1 MLTNL
6 RRELRLRLRQAAV
19 LSAGLGIAVGAGL
32 LTTAGPASAA
42 PAAAGHAAVPTSQA
56 GRGGRGCEIRIPAR
70 GGVRERGRC
79 CPTIVRRPGYSIT
92 VRCCLGPVPK
102 RHGRPIV
109 AGCCPAPVLVRHGG
123 PVTVRC
129 CPALTPVPP
138 PWRHCKVRV
147 SPGAIRRC
155 PAPPPVRCRIHIKPG
170 QGG

>member
-6 RRELRLRLRQAAV
+6 RRELRLRLRQAAI

-42 PAAAGHAAVPTSQA
+42 PAAAGHAATHASQA
-56 GRGGRGCEIRIPAR
+56 SRGGRVCEIRIPAR
-70 GGVRERGRC
+70 GGGRERGRC
-79 CPTIVRRPGYSIT
+79 CPTIMRRPGFSVT
-92 VRCCLGPVPK
+92 VRCCVAPVPP
-102 RHGRPIV
+102 RHGRWVV

-129 CPALTPVPP
+129 CPAPP
-138 PWRHCKVRV
+138 PRLWRHCKVRV
-147 SPGAIRRC
+147 SPGGVIRRC
-155 PAPPPVRCRIHIKPG
+155 LAPPPLRCRVHIKPG